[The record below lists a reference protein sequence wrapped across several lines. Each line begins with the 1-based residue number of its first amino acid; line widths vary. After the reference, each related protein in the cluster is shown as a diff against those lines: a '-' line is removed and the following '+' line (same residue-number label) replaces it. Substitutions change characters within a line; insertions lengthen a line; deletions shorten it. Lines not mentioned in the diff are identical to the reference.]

1 MKALIKTVKWRRGNH
16 VYIYIPEFVNNIGS
30 DRECKEEDLKCFAK
44 RITPQQTHAQVLF
57 IKAIR
62 ERNYFLIFF
71 RWENREIFRC

>member
-1 MKALIKTVKWRRGNH
+1 M
-16 VYIYIPEFVNNIGS
+16 YIYIPEFVNNIGS

-71 RWENREIFRC
+71 R